1 MSGIVYLL
9 TNPAMP
15 GLVKIGKT
23 TRDDPQLRMGDLY
36 TTGVPLPFDCELAME
51 VDDETAVEAAFHQAF
66 EPDRINPRREFF
78 KIDVS
83 QAEALLR
90 LLGKRD
96 VTPEVAQA
104 DDVADEDKTA
114 SETYKKRRPVLN
126 FIEMGIEPGSVL
138 HLTRGDATVTTI
150 DGRRVMHN
158 GEETSLSLL
167 TGQLLESK
175 WYVAPGSHWRYEGR
189 LLREIYDE
197 TYPHE
202 E

>member
-23 TRDDPQLRMGDLY
+23 TRDDPQVRMGDLY

-51 VDDETAVEAAFHQAF
+51 VDDETAVENAFHQAF

-83 QAEALLR
+83 QAEAMLR
-90 LLGKRD
+90 LLGKKD
-96 VTPEVAQA
+96 VTPEVARA
-104 DDVADEDKTA
+104 DDVAEEDKTA

-126 FIEMGIEPGSVL
+126 FVEMGIEPGSL
-138 HLTRGDATVTTI
+138 LRFTRGEETVTTI
-150 DGRRVMHN
+150 DGRRVLYN

-167 TGQLLESK
+167 TGQLLDSK
-175 WYVAPGSHWRYEGR
+175 WYVAPGSHWRFEGR

-197 TYPHE
+197 TYPNE

>member
-23 TRDDPQLRMGDLY
+23 TRDDPQVRMGDLY

-51 VDDETAVEAAFHQAF
+51 VDDETAVEVAFHQAF

-138 HLTRGDATVTTI
+138 HFTRGDVTVTTI

-175 WYVAPGSHWRYEGR
+175 WHVAPGSHWRYDGR

-197 TYPHE
+197 TYPNE

>member
-36 TTGVPLPFDCELAME
+36 TSGVPLPFDCELAVQVE
-51 VDDETAVEAAFHQAF
+51 DESAVEAALHQAF
-66 EPDRINPRREFF
+66 EPDRVNPRREFF
-78 KIDVS
+78 KIDIS

-90 LLGKRD
+90 LLGTAD
-96 VTPEVAQA
+96 VTPEITEQNDA
-104 DDVADEDKTA
+104 D
-114 SETYKKRRPVLN
+114 SESKSAAEQYKKRRPPLN

-138 HLTRGDATVTTI
+138 HFTRGEETVTTI

-167 TGQLLESK
+167 TGQLLDSK
-175 WYVAPGSHWRYEGR
+175 WYVAPTPHWRYDGR
-189 LLREIYDE
+189 LLREIYND
-197 TYPHE
+197 TYPQE
-202 E
+202 A

>member
-51 VDDETAVEAAFHQAF
+51 VDDETAVETAFHQAF

-90 LLGKRD
+90 LMGKRD
-96 VTPEVAQA
+96 VTPEITQA
-104 DDVADEDKTA
+104 DDVDDEDKKA
-114 SETYKKRRPVLN
+114 SGTYKKKRPMLN
-126 FIEMGIEPGSVL
+126 YKDMGIEPGSILEYTKGEEQV
-138 HLTRGDATVTTI
+138 TVVSE
-150 DGRRVMHN
+150 RRVSYE
-158 GEETSLSLL
+158 GEETSLTAITGKLL
-167 TGQLLESK
+167 DRGYEVQPT
-175 WYVAPGSHWRYEGR
+175 PFWRYEGR
-189 LLREIYDE
+189 LLSDIYEE
-197 TYPHE
+197 TYTLVE
-202 E
+202 

>member
-51 VDDETAVEAAFHQAF
+51 VDDETAVETAFHQAF

-138 HLTRGDATVTTI
+138 HFTRGDVTVTTI

-175 WYVAPGSHWRYEGR
+175 WYVAPGSHWRYDGR

-197 TYPHE
+197 TYPNE

>member
-51 VDDETAVEAAFHQAF
+51 VGDETAVETAFHQAF

-90 LLGKRD
+90 LMGKRD
-96 VTPEVAQA
+96 VTPEVAAQDDA
-104 DDVADEDKTA
+104 DTESKTA
-114 SETYKKRRPVLN
+114 SESFKKRRPVLN

-138 HLTRGDATVTTI
+138 NFTRGDETVTTI
-150 DGRRVMHN
+150 DGRRIMHN

-167 TGQLLESK
+167 TGQLLDSK
-175 WYVAPGSHWRYEGR
+175 WYVAPTPHWRYEGR
-189 LLREIYDE
+189 LLRDIYDE
-197 TYPHE
+197 TYPSE

>member
-23 TRDDPQLRMGDLY
+23 TRDDPQVRVGDLY

-96 VTPEVAQA
+96 VTPQVTQA
-104 DDVADEDKTA
+104 DGVAAEDKTA

-138 HLTRGDATVTTI
+138 HFARGDASVTTI

-158 GEETSLSLL
+158 GEEMSLSLL
-167 TGQLLESK
+167 TGQLLNSK
-175 WYVAPGSHWRYEGR
+175 WYVAPGSHWRFEGR

-197 TYPHE
+197 TYPNE